1 MGGYQKVIVPL
12 GISANLYD
20 ANKIARA
27 VGGRL
32 PSVASDVGKL
42 KGIDDFWSC
51 KGIALPAKT
60 GYTGGEI
67 IDGVSKLSFKP
78 HSNFEERLSVFA
90 HKHPE
95 AAPAILFNT
104 HGELPNFEICSIV
117 REKSGIIVLQPEN
130 SLPIRI
136 FLGEAHSQKNMPD
149 TVLPLAI
156 ACDFTQTKY
165 IYANAVAPKNEKPVA
180 VELTMELLLE
190 RVGSG
195 LESVKGALRD
205 EIYYPL
211 LTAFAALRQFVPG
224 DEKPA

>member
-42 KGIDDFWSC
+42 KGMDDFWSC
-51 KGIALPAKT
+51 KGIALPVKE
-60 GYTGGEI
+60 GYKGREI
-67 IDGVSKLSFKP
+67 VDSISKLSFKP
-78 HSNFEERLSVFA
+78 HSNFEERLGVFA

-104 HGELPNFEICSIV
+104 QGELPNFEICSMV

-130 SLPIRI
+130 SLPVRI
-136 FLGEAHSQKNMPD
+136 FLGEAHSQENMPD

-165 IYANAVAPKNEKPVA
+165 IYVNAVSPEKEKPVA
-180 VELTMELLLE
+180 VELVMEMLLGRAGNALE
-190 RVGSG
+190 GA
-195 LESVKGALRD
+195 KGALRD
-205 EIYYPL
+205 EIYYPIL
-211 LTAFAALRQFVPG
+211 AAVAALRQSVPG
-224 DEKPA
+224 EEKRA